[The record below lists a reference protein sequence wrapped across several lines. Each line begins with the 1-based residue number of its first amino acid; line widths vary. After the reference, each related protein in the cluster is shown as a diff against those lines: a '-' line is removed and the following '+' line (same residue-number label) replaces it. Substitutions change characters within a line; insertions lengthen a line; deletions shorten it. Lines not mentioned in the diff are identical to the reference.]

1 MSLLRTVDLRK
12 HFGETRAVDGV
23 DLTVTEGEVTALVG
37 PNGAGKTSLVNLLS
51 AYLAPDAG
59 KILFR
64 DRDVTAMSVS
74 ERIRVGIA
82 RSFQIANLF
91 DDLSAHD
98 HVALSIFSRDGRT
111 FRCFSVAEL
120 DDDVNGEAEAVL
132 GQFGLGG
139 KGEVPAKALA
149 QGERKLL
156 DVAVAYALRPKFI
169 FLDEPTSGV
178 STRDKARIM
187 ETITSAVRDGG
198 VTAAVIEHDM
208 DIVFQYADRIVV
220 MADGRILADGTPD
233 EIRGNKDVESVFLGS
248 T

>member
-1 MSLLRTVDLRK
+1 MSLLQTVELTK

-23 DLTVTEGEVTALVG
+23 DLTVTEGEVMALVG

-51 AYLAPDAG
+51 AYLTPDAG
-59 KILFR
+59 RILFR
-64 DRDVTAMSVS
+64 GDDVTDMSVS
-74 ERIRVGIA
+74 ERIGAGIA

-91 DDLSAHD
+91 DDLSVHD
-98 HVALSIFSRDGRT
+98 HVALSIFARDGET
-111 FRCFSVAEL
+111 FSLFSVAEL
-120 DDDVNGEAEAVL
+120 DDDVNTEARAVL
-132 GQFGLGG
+132 EHFGLGG
-139 KGEVPAKALA
+139 KGPVLAKALA

-220 MADGRILADGTPD
+220 MADGRILADGSPE

>member
-12 HFGETRAVDGV
+12 YFGETRAVDGV
-23 DLTVTEGEVTALVG
+23 DLAVTEGEVTALVG

-51 AYLAPDAG
+51 AYLTPDAG
-59 KILFR
+59 SILFR
-64 DRDVTAMSVS
+64 DRDVTDMSVS

-111 FRCFSVAEL
+111 LRCFSVAEL

-139 KGEVPAKALA
+139 KGHVLARALA

-156 DVAVAYALRPKFI
+156 DVAVAYALRPTFI

-187 ETITSAVRDGG
+187 ETITSAVREGG

>member
-1 MSLLRTVDLRK
+1 MSLLQTVDLRK

-59 KILFR
+59 RILFR
-64 DRDVTAMSVS
+64 DRDVTDMSVS

-111 FRCFSVAEL
+111 FSFFSVAEL

-139 KGEVPAKALA
+139 KGHVLAKAMA

-187 ETITSAVRDGG
+187 ETITCAVRDGG

-233 EIRGNKDVESVFLGS
+233 EIRSNKDVESVFLGS